1 MVQRTVKHV
10 HRKREVHRA
19 GRGPQRATW
28 LHAIAGLA
36 ALTAACVGV
45 WSGHAQDAPGQYFEE
60 NYIAL
65 PESPSTIP
73 AILWMKQPEVILG
86 SAKPVA
92 QPPAGPVTRA
102 MASPIAEASTPA
114 PPAAAMAEKAAD
126 DSAQAKPT
134 ETVLPANAQKQDAA
148 REAEDLLKMAT
159 ALKSEVDKSTK
170 DTLSVTV
177 VRRAGEIEQMAHKVR
192 MGVGLVAGKS

>member
-10 HRKREVHRA
+10 HRKREVYRA
-19 GRGPQRATW
+19 GRRSQRATW
-28 LHAIAGLA
+28 LYAIAGLA
-36 ALTAACVGV
+36 ATTAAGLGV
-45 WSGHAQDAPGQYFEE
+45 WSGHAQDSPGQYYEE

-73 AILWMKQPEVILG
+73 AIPWIKQPEVILG
-86 SAKPVA
+86 SAKPAA
-92 QPPAGPVTRA
+92 QPPAGPVTRV
-102 MASPIAEASTPA
+102 MASRVAEASSPP
-114 PPAAAMAEKAAD
+114 PPAAAMAEKTAD
-126 DSAQAKPT
+126 DSAQAKPP
-134 ETVLPANAQKQDAA
+134 ERVLPADAQKQDAA

-159 ALKSEVDKSTK
+159 ELKSEVDKSTK

-192 MGVGLVAGKS
+192 TGVGLVAGKS